1 MIYRFRWTYVT
12 EMRFLT
18 YLNLGCRIQNIFLV
32 SACYGST
39 QDLIVNSPLSFYT
52 FLFKEGT
59 TFTCF
64 KGHTLHNSVCL
75 SISLNGHCFEW
86 VQGLKG
92 LIGMHTSPTNFLQVS
107 LSLTPTPLR
116 LYLKVR
122 PKYHSFSNFLSQ
134 MPNVSSCVMMG
145 SMDIY

>member
-12 EMRFLT
+12 EMRCLT

-59 TFTCF
+59 IFTCF

-92 LIGMHTSPTNFLQVS
+92 LIGMCTSPKKKLFVSVS
-107 LSLTPTPLR
+107 LPHPHPTEVVPL
-116 LYLKVR
+116 
-122 PKYHSFSNFLSQ
+122 
-134 MPNVSSCVMMG
+134 
-145 SMDIY
+145 D